1 MAGPIAKTQPKSK
14 ELPQR
19 EGELQPDVSR
29 GYDDV
34 SPHELAKPQPQAGKP
49 HLADDETHPAPG
61 MSQNINTGEGTGAK
75 PTH

>member
-14 ELPQR
+14 ELPQQ

-34 SPHELAKPQPQAGKP
+34 SPHELVKPQPQAGKP
-49 HLADDETHPAPG
+49 TLDEEETHPAPG
-61 MSQNINTGEGTGAK
+61 VSQHINTGETTKTPSG
-75 PTH
+75 H